1 MKRFVKSL
9 ALIFTILAAFASV
22 ACKISVNS
30 KDPVTYKVTYQTE
43 RETAPAAIKVKKN
56 AVLTE
61 SQLPALTSKGYTFLG
76 WYDSETKAE
85 PGQYKVTKDVTLI
98 AKWEI
103 VQNAATTYTVK
114 FNSMGGND
122 IPDQTVASGQ
132 KATRPADPT
141 KTAIASESYSFDN
154 WYTSTDN
161 GQTFSS
167 TAFDFNTP
175 ITASITLYAKWI
187 VTPTAFET
195 PLTLEFIESGT
206 VTINNPWETL
216 QYSKNGESL
225 QQYPS
230 TGDISVEA
238 GDTISFYAEESGLPM
253 TIQCTSDC
261 YIYGNVMSL
270 VTLKPQTGEW
280 NPYKPADTWADF
292 SELFRDNTHIKN
304 HNEKELYLPG
314 IYLGNMCYEYMF
326 AGCTSLTRAPA
337 LPAKELKKMCYQN
350 MFSGCTNLIEAPA
363 LPATILA
370 ESCYEAMFSGCT
382 KLTTAPDL
390 PATTLAKSCYDEMF
404 YGCTNLTTVPDLP
417 ATTLADICY
426 RFMFHNCKSLRKAP
440 ALPATK
446 LADACYI
453 SMFSGCTNLTT
464 APDLPAT
471 TLIDSCYMGMFEDCT
486 SLTSAPALPATTLA
500 DDCYYEMFSGCT
512 SLTTAPALPATTL
525 AEACYYKMFNGCTS
539 LTTAPELPATTL
551 AGFCYQEMFN
561 GCTNLNHIECLATNK
576 TAKNCTLDWVIGV
589 SKTGTFIK
597 NKDMTSWTNGT
608 NGIPEGWTVRDA
620 Q

>member
-1 MKRFVKSL
+1 MKRFVKSIV
-9 ALIFTILAAFASV
+9 LIFAILAAFTSV

-56 AVLTE
+56 TVLTE

-85 PGQYKVTKDVTLI
+85 PGQYKVIKDVTLI
-98 AKWEI
+98 AKWKV

-132 KATRPADPT
+132 KATRPDNPT
-141 KTAIASESYSFDN
+141 KADIASESYSFDN

-195 PLTLEFIESGT
+195 PLTLEFIKSGN

-238 GDTISFYAEESGLPM
+238 GDTISFYAEESENTDSKYM
-253 TIQCTSDC
+253 TINCSSYC

-280 NPYKPADTWADF
+280 NPYATSVQPYAF
-292 SELFRDNTHIKN
+292 YSLFFDNRKIRN
-304 HNEKELYLPG
+304 HNEKK
-314 IYLGNMCYEYMF
+314 IC
-326 AGCTSLTRAPA
+326 
-337 LPAKELKKMCYQN
+337 
-350 MFSGCTNLIEAPA
+350 I
-363 LPATILA
+363 
-370 ESCYEAMFSGCT
+370 
-382 KLTTAPDL
+382 
-390 PATTLAKSCYDEMF
+390 
-404 YGCTNLTTVPDLP
+404 P
-417 ATTLADICY
+417 ATTLADHCY
-426 RFMFHNCKSLRKAP
+426 LHMF
-440 ALPATK
+440 
-446 LADACYI
+446 Y
-453 SMFSGCTNLTT
+453 
-464 APDLPAT
+464 
-471 TLIDSCYMGMFEDCT
+471 
-486 SLTSAPALPATTLA
+486 
-500 DDCYYEMFSGCT
+500 
-512 SLTTAPALPATTL
+512 
-525 AEACYYKMFNGCTS
+525 GCTS

-551 AGFCYQEMFN
+551 ADSCYDHMFYRCLSLTTAPELPATKLDSHCYESMFYGCTSLTIAPELPATTLADYCYCEMFYECTSLTTAPALPATELAAYCYYDMFCV
-561 GCTNLNHIECLATNK
+561 CTNLNQIKCLAWNISFD
-576 TAKNCTLDWVIGV
+576 NCTRNWLYGV
-589 SKTGTFIK
+589 SSTGTFIK
-597 NKDMTSWTNGT
+597 NKDMTEWKTGSS
-608 NGIPEGWTVRDA
+608 GIPEGWTVRDA

>member
-9 ALIFTILAAFASV
+9 ALIFTMLAAFTSV

-56 AVLTE
+56 TVLTE
-61 SQLPALTSKGYTFLG
+61 SQLPALTSKGYIFLG

-85 PGQYKVTKDVTLI
+85 PGQYKVIKDVTLI
-98 AKWEI
+98 AKWKI

-132 KATRPADPT
+132 KATKPDNPT
-141 KTAIASESYSFDN
+141 KADIASESYSFDN

-195 PLTLEFIESGT
+195 PLTLEFIGPGT
-206 VTINNPWETL
+206 VTINNRWETL

-230 TGDISVEA
+230 TGGILVEA
-238 GDTISFYAEESGLPM
+238 GDTISFYAEKSGLPM
-253 TIQCTSDC
+253 TIKCTSDC

-270 VTLKPQTGEW
+270 VTLNPQTGEW
-280 NPYKPADTWADF
+280 NPYKPADTWAKF
-292 SELFRDNTHIKN
+292 NKLFQNNTHIKN

-314 IYLGNMCYEYMF
+314 IYLGNMCYQYMF

-337 LPAKELKKMCYQN
+337 LPATELEEMCYKN
-350 MFSGCTNLIEAPA
+350 MFYGCTNLIEAPA

-370 ESCYEAMFSGCT
+370 ESCYEQMFSGCT

-390 PATTLAKSCYDEMF
+390 PATTLAESCYDEMF

-417 ATTLADICY
+417 ATTLADSCY
-426 RFMFHNCKSLRKAP
+426 RFMFYNCKSLRKAP
-440 ALPATK
+440 ALPAAK
-446 LADACYI
+446 LTEACYI
-453 SMFSGCTNLTT
+453 SMFSGCINLTT

-471 TLIDSCYMGMFEDCT
+471 TLTDSCYMGMFENCI
-486 SLTSAPALPATTLA
+486 
-500 DDCYYEMFSGCT
+500 
-512 SLTTAPALPATTL
+512 SLTTAPALRATTL
-525 AEACYYKMFNGCTS
+525 TEHCYYDMFS
-539 LTTAPELPATTL
+539 
-551 AGFCYQEMFN
+551 
-561 GCTNLNHIECLATNK
+561 GCTNLNHIECLATDIPA
-576 TAKNCTLDWVIGV
+576 TNCTFGWLADVP
-589 SKTGTFIK
+589 STGTFIK
-597 NKDMTSWTNGT
+597 NKDMTDWTTGA
-608 NGIPEGWTVRDA
+608 NGIPSGWTVQDA
-620 Q
+620 E